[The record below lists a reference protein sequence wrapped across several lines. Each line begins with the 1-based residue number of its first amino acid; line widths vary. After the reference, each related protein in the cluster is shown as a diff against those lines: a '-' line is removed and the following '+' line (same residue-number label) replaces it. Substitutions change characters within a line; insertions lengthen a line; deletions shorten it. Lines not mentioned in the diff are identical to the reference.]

1 MGGGKGGSKASTPD
15 YTALAKQQGQIN
27 QDTAQ
32 QLTQANRPN
41 QYDAFGNSITWS
53 QGNGSGYD
61 AANQALNDYWNQL
74 EAKYPGGAGE
84 GGDREKDPQMIALR
98 KALSEQTGTQWNQN
112 QNLNPETKAAWDKYN
127 SDTNAATSKY
137 GDILNNYLKNY
148 NSTPFS
154 SSAQNVKAYNDPEF
168 NGKDVADATYNSV
181 MDRALP
187 QQQRDSAALDTQLR
201 QQGLTPGTE
210 AYNNSMQNLMKS
222 QGDVTTLASQNATI
236 AGNQDARAKYASY
249 LSGNQS
255 QYGQDQNTYQM
266 NQNMPLQ
273 QLSGMAGI
281 AGGTPYTPTYTGFSS
296 ATGYN
301 PTDLVG
307 AAQATTAANQSSR
320 NSSNSKKGSTLGA
333 ASSLGGSYLG
343 SK

>member
-15 YTALAKQQGQIN
+15 YTALAQQQGQIN
-27 QDTAQ
+27 QQTAQ
-32 QLTQANRPN
+32 QLTAANRPN
-41 QYDAFGNSITWS
+41 QVDAFGNSITWS
-53 QGNGSGYD
+53 QNLSPEQQAQKDSLTAQLAAQQKLKSDNGWSGGIDD
-61 AANQALNDYWNQL
+61 AI
-74 EAKYPGGAGE
+74 AKTQS
-84 GGDREKDPQMIALR
+84 D
-98 KALSEQTGTQWNQN
+98 LSGLQGTWTQN

-249 LSGNQS
+249 LSGNS
-255 QYGQDQNTYQM
+255 AQYGQDQNTYQV
-266 NQNMPLQ
+266 NQNTPLQ